1 MAQTTGEESNL
12 MSELYIGLMSGTS
25 VDGIDA
31 ALVDFSQPNPKLIDS
46 HYLPYDAVFRKSIL
60 DLCYPGENEINR
72 LGKLDRLLGK
82 QFANVVQHL
91 LQKNQ
96 LHTHHVKAIGSHG
109 QTIRHHPAEKFTLQ
123 IGDPNII
130 AAETGIT
137 TIADFRR
144 RDMAWGGQGAPL
156 VPAFH
161 QAIFSTST
169 DRAIVNIGGIA
180 NITLLPKESQ
190 SILGF
195 DTGPGNTLLDAWIEK
210 HLQQP
215 QDTHGN
221 WGKQGVVQK
230 NLLNTMLEDAF
241 FKQPPPK
248 STGREYF
255 NLTWLEQFSPTNY
268 QPVDIQATLTDLT
281 AHSILAAIKSQ
292 FSTCEIL
299 ICGGGI
305 HNTFLLQR
313 LREIGTDYII
323 ESTEKFG
330 VHPDWVEAIAFAWL
344 AKQTLTKQPGNL
356 TTVTGAKQT
365 SILGGVYFV

>member
-1 MAQTTGEESNL
+1 

-25 VDGIDA
+25 IDGIDA
-31 ALVDFSQPNPKLIDS
+31 ALVDFSLPSPRLIDS
-46 HYLPYDAVFRKSIL
+46 AYSPYNPTFRKSIL

-72 LGKLDRLLGK
+72 LGELDRLLGQ
-82 QFANVVQHL
+82 QFANVVQNL
-91 LQKNQ
+91 LRKNQ
-96 LHTHHVKAIGSHG
+96 LNTQHVQAIGCHG

-130 AAETGIT
+130 AAKTGIT

-144 RDMAWGGQGAPL
+144 RDIAWGGQGAPL

-161 QAIFSTST
+161 QAVFSAKT

-180 NITLLPKESQ
+180 NVTLLPKENKT
-190 SILGF
+190 ILGF
-195 DTGPGNTLLDAWIEK
+195 DTGPGNTLLDAWAEK

-215 QDTHGN
+215 QDHHGN
-221 WGKQGVVQK
+221 WGKQGLVQK
-230 NLLNTMLEDAF
+230 NLLNTMLMDSF
-241 FKQPPPK
+241 FRQPPPK

-255 NLTWLEQFSPTNY
+255 NLRWLEQFSPANY
-268 QPVDIQATLTDLT
+268 QPADIQATLTELT
-281 AHSILAAIKSQ
+281 AQSILAAIKSH

-305 HNTFLLQR
+305 HNAFLLQR
-313 LREIGTDYII
+313 LRELGTDYFI

-330 VHPDWVEAIAFAWL
+330 VHPDWVEAVAFAWL
-344 AKQTLTKQPGNL
+344 AKQTLSKQPGNL
-356 TTVTGAKQT
+356 TAVTGAKQT
-365 SILGGVYFV
+365 SILGGIYFT